1 MSESIRSQM
10 DRDRRWLRDQEGK
23 EQPDDLQQALDQ
35 IFLPPSAAQTAAAVE
50 RTAQAVAAEAERALY
65 YDAIEAPLVGKL
77 YLALSSRGLY
87 ALTFGGSEAEF
98 AARLQRAGERSVIR
112 DPVRVRAAA
121 DQVRSYLAG
130 KSKKIDIPVDMSGM
144 TEFQRQV
151 LGAVSHVPRGRHITY
166 GELAQRIGRPRAAR
180 AVGRALGS
188 NPIPIVIPCH
198 RVLAADGSLGGYS
211 GRGGVRTKRAL
222 LQLEGAL

>member
-10 DRDRRWLRDQEGK
+10 EHDRRWLRDQEGK
-23 EQPDDLQQALDQ
+23 EQPDDLLRALDQ

-50 RTAQAVAAEAERALY
+50 RTAQAVAAETERALY
-65 YDAIEAPLVGKL
+65 YDVIEAPLVGKL
-77 YLALSSRGLY
+77 NLALSSRGLY

-121 DQVRSYLAG
+121 DQIRSYLAG
-130 KSKKIDIPVDMSGM
+130 LRETIDIPVDMSGM

-151 LGAVSHVPRGRHITY
+151 LGAVRDVPRGRHITY
-166 GELAQRIGRPRAAR
+166 GELAQRIGRPHAAR

-188 NPIPIVIPCH
+188 NPMPIVIPCH

>member
-1 MSESIRSQM
+1 VAETFQSQEQS
-10 DRDRRWLRDQEGK
+10 DRRWLGDQEGDA
-23 EQPDDLQQALDQ
+23 QPDDLLMALDQ
-35 IFLPPSAAQTAAAVE
+35 IFSPPAAAQTTAAVE
-50 RTAQAVAAEAERALY
+50 RSKQAVAEAAGRALY
-65 YDAIEAPLVGKL
+65 YDSIEAPLVGRL
-77 YLALSSRGLY
+77 YLALSSRGLF
-87 ALTFGGSEAEF
+87 ALSFGGSEAEF
-98 AARLQRAGERSVIR
+98 ADRLQRTGKRSVMR
-112 DPVRVRAAA
+112 DPEKVKPAA

-130 KSKKIDIPVDMSGM
+130 LRKTIDIPVDMSAM
-144 TEFQRQV
+144 TDFQRQV
-151 LGAVSHVPRGRHITY
+151 LGAVRGVPRGRHITY

-188 NPIPIVIPCH
+188 NPVPIVIPCH